1 MVPCSLPIETLL
13 VSRLDPICQYSSKK
27 LKQLS
32 LACKMVHYRLMSRL
46 DNAEMCENRAKT
58 PDIFPSNTHDDFSDF
73 LSTPLANHGNPT
85 TSDGQVPE
93 IPETPNISCQN
104 DDDTETNQDQ
114 DNGLINQ
121 DIENKKNVPM
131 QSTKKRK
138 RESNVKNPKR
148 LEERIKESIKQK
160 GLDMLYSAMSKDE
173 DIIES
178 KKIFEEKFN
187 EVWKERTGMFQ

>member
-1 MVPCSLPIETLL
+1 
-13 VSRLDPICQYSSKK
+13 
-27 LKQLS
+27 
-32 LACKMVHYRLMSRL
+32 MSRL

-58 PDIFPSNTHDDFSDF
+58 PDIFPSNTHDDFDF
-73 LSTPLANHGNPT
+73 LLTSPPLPNHGISENPKT
-85 TSDGQVPE
+85 PDGQV
-93 IPETPNISCQN
+93 PETPNISCQK

-131 QSTKKRK
+131 KSTKKRK
-138 RESNVKNPKR
+138 REINVKNSKR
-148 LEERIKESIKQK
+148 FEERIKESIKQK

-173 DIIES
+173 DIVES

-187 EVWKERTGMFQ
+187 EVWKERTGMFH